1 LKVRRK
7 ISGRWYFLPCVA
19 LLLFFHRAPCAAQD
33 SSLTVVGTPQET
45 NQRIRA
51 LSETSKASPHDYTIG
66 NSDLLSV
73 SVFDVPELSRELR
86 VSQSGTIS
94 IPLVP
99 TRVHVAGLTEIQAQQ
114 VIADVLQA
122 NGLVSHPEVSVTVKE
137 HKSKPITIVGAVQ
150 HPMVYEADH
159 GVTLLEAI
167 AEAGGVANDAGDSI
181 LVTRAHSP
189 SFIMVPIPEPSA
201 PGTAPSAESSTQDA
215 PVSSDKDSTSDMN
228 HTAFPPG
235 AELAQNTPTPANSSN
250 PTDSKGT
257 TAPSGNMITI
267 NLNELIETGD
277 MRNNIPLQ
285 AGDVVT
291 VPHAGIV
298 YVLGAVNRPGGFVV
312 ANDRTQLT
320 TLKILALAGGV
331 TRIAKLDQAVIIR
344 KDDQGKQTET
354 AVDLKKVLQQKSEDL
369 QMRASDVLYIPDN
382 RTKEFMLQT
391 LQLALAA
398 AVNVAFYRVAYR

>member
-1 LKVRRK
+1 
-7 ISGRWYFLPCVA
+7 
-19 LLLFFHRAPCAAQD
+19 
-33 SSLTVVGTPQET
+33 VVGTPQQT
-45 NQRIRA
+45 NERIRT
-51 LSETSKASPHDYTIG
+51 LSATSKSAPHEYTIG
-66 NSDLLSV
+66 NSDLLSI

-167 AEAGGVANDAGDSI
+167 AEAGGISNDAGDTI

-201 PGTAPSAESSTQDA
+201 PGTAASAEVSTQDA
-215 PVSSDKDSTSDMN
+215 PVLSDKDTTSDRN

-235 AELAQNTPTPANSSN
+235 TELAQNTPIPANSSN
-250 PTDSKGT
+250 PTASKGT
-257 TAPSGNMITI
+257 LPPSGNIITI
-267 NLNELIETGD
+267 NLNELLETGD
-277 MRNNIPLQ
+277 MRNNIPLE
-285 AGDVVT
+285 AGDIVT
-291 VPHAGIV
+291 VPHGGIV
-298 YVLGAVNRPGGFVV
+298 YVLGAVNRPGAFVMT
-312 ANDRTQLT
+312 NDRTELT
-320 TLKILALAGGV
+320 MLKVLTLAGGV
-331 TRIAKLDQAVIIR
+331 TRIAKLDHAVIIR

-354 AVDLKKVLQQKSEDL
+354 ELDLKKVLDQKSEDL
-369 QMRASDVLYIPDN
+369 QMRASDILYIPDN
-382 RTKEFMLQT
+382 RTKEFLLQVM
-391 LQLALAA
+391 QLAVAAGTSA
-398 AVNVAFYRVAYR
+398 AVYRIAYQ